1 MATKL
6 YLIDGTALLYRA
18 HFAFI
23 KNPLINS
30 KKMNTS
36 ALFGVVNSFLYLVK
50 SKDAEY
56 LAISFDRKPPTFR
69 HAIYEAYKAQR
80 PPMPDDL
87 VAQIEPVK
95 RFFHLIG
102 LPEIGLDGYEA
113 DDVLGTL
120 AERYKAQME
129 VVMVT
134 SDKDYC
140 QLVDERATLF
150 DPMKNVSLNPDAVF
164 ARYGVSPQQFI
175 DYLALVGDAS
185 DNIPGVRSIGPK
197 TAEALLKQYGSLDGI
212 YANLAAISGKVKE
225 KLAENK
231 DNAYLSQNLATIIR
245 NVPLPDLDLEELRF
259 ERQRLRAALPLL
271 EEFEVYSIK
280 REIES
285 KFPATPTVAAASSN
299 ANTLTTSSVVPASS
313 SVVPAE
319 AGNQPQNG
327 FRNKSGM
334 TEGENGFRNKS
345 GMTEGENGFRNK
357 SGKTVGKNGFRNK
370 SGMTT
375 EKAASEGKAGVEVN
389 SGSETEFQDDIFSGT
404 IAVAEEKPE
413 PTEPTAQAFEAVLVS
428 SSSFVSLLNLLKAAN
443 PISLDTETDSI
454 DPMQANLVG
463 ISLCVEPSK
472 AYYIPLGHQLADNLS
487 ITEVLRHLSAAL
499 QNKTLIG
506 HNLKYDLI
514 VLSRHGLKL
523 EGSLFDT
530 MLAAYVLDP
539 GTNAYSLDACALR
552 ELNHTMVPI
561 SDLIGK
567 GKNQITFDLVDVN
580 TACYY
585 AAEDAWAAYGLYPI
599 YRRKIDF
606 SPMANL
612 YDNIELPLVKVLQT
626 MEMNGVAIDCGVL
639 SEISH
644 LINKELKQ
652 LTDIIYSYA
661 GYEFNL
667 NSTQQLAKLL
677 FEEKRLPNRK
687 KTKTGFSTDNSVLE
701 ELAEDHDIAE
711 KLIQYRQMTKLQ
723 STYISALPKMI
734 NPDTERIHSS
744 FNQTV
749 ASTGR
754 LSSSN
759 PNLQN
764 IPIRTQLGREIR
776 KAFCACDDQHLI
788 LAADYSQIELRLL
801 ALMSRDEVLL
811 EAFRNSLD
819 IHKGMAAKIYGV
831 GLKDVSQDQR
841 RAAKTINFGI
851 LYGMGQRK
859 LARELGIS
867 LSEAKSMIE
876 SYFAQFPSIRNFISQ
891 CVAKAHQEHYSETLF
906 GRRLYLPN
914 IVSKN
919 QGLKSEAERVAVN
932 MPIQGSA
939 ADIIK
944 LAMLDIH
951 TRLKQRKDIKM
962 ILQVHD
968 ELVFEI
974 HKDAVEEAKQLVTN
988 CMENALP
995 EEWREIVQLKTDVGV
1010 GRNWFEA
1017 H

>member
-1 MATKL
+1 MAEKL

-30 KKMNTS
+30 KGMNTS
-36 ALFGVVNSFLYLVK
+36 AIFGVINSFLHLLE
-50 SKDAEY
+50 SKGAQY

-69 HAIYEAYKAQR
+69 HAIYKAYKAQR

-87 VAQIEPVK
+87 IAQIEPVK
-95 RFFHLIG
+95 EFFALIG

-120 AERYKAQME
+120 AARYKAQME

-140 QLVDERATLF
+140 QLVDERTTLF
-150 DPMKNVSLNPDAVF
+150 DPMKDVMLDPQAVF
-164 ARYGVSPQQFI
+164 AKYGVYPAQFI

-197 TAEALLKQYGSLDGI
+197 TAESLLKEYYSLDGI
-212 YANLAAISGKVKE
+212 YNNLGNISGKVQE
-225 KLAENK
+225 KLQENK
-231 DNAYLSQNLATIIR
+231 ENAYLSQLLATI
-245 NVPLPDLDLEELRF
+245 VLDAPLPDLDLKYLNF
-259 ERQRLRAALPLL
+259 CPQQLTLALPLL
-271 EEFEVYSIK
+271 EQYEVKSIK
-280 REIES
+280 RKIES
-285 KFPATPTVAAASSN
+285 KYSAS
-299 ANTLTTSSVVPASS
+299 L

-319 AGNQPQNG
+319 AGIQPENRIQ
-327 FRNKSGM
+327 NKSDM
-334 TEGENGFRNKS
+334 TEEKTDGEKS
-345 GMTEGENGFRNK
+345 EY
-357 SGKTVGKNGFRNK
+357 
-370 SGMTT
+370 
-375 EKAASEGKAGVEVN
+375 
-389 SGSETEFQDDIFSGT
+389 QDDIFALT
-404 IAVAEEKPE
+404 TAAEEQKPE
-413 PTEPTAQAFEAVLVS
+413 TPTAPAFEAILVS
-428 SSSFVSLLNLLKAAN
+428 SASFVTLLNQLKKATL
-443 PISLDTETDSI
+443 ISIDTETDSI
-454 DPMQANLVG
+454 DPMQAALVG
-463 ISLCVEPSK
+463 ISLCVESEK
-472 AYYIPLGHQLADNLS
+472 AYYIPVGHQMADNLS
-487 ITEVLRHLSAAL
+487 MVEVLKHLSTAL
-499 QNKTLIG
+499 TGKTLIG

-514 VLSRHGLKL
+514 VLERHGLKL
-523 EGSLFDT
+523 NNSMFDT

-539 GTNAYSLDACALR
+539 GTNSYSLDDCALR
-552 ELNHTMVPI
+552 DLQHTMIPI
-561 SDLIGK
+561 SDLLGK
-567 GKNQITFDLVDVN
+567 GKSQITFDLVDVQQ
-580 TACYY
+580 ACIY
-585 AAEDAWAAYGLYPI
+585 AAEDAWAAFMLYPI
-599 YRRKIDF
+599 YKRKIDF

-612 YDNIELPLVKVLQT
+612 YDNIELPLVRVLQK
-626 MEMNGVAIDCGVL
+626 MEENGVAIDCGVL
-639 SEISH
+639 TEISH
-644 LINKELKQ
+644 LLNKELKL
-652 LTDIIYSYA
+652 LTDSIYSYA

-677 FEEKRLPNRK
+677 FEEKKLPYHK

-701 ELAEDHDIAE
+701 ELSGEYEIAA

-734 NPDTERIHSS
+734 NQETQRIHSS
-744 FNQTV
+744 FNQTIT
-749 ASTGR
+749 STGR

-764 IPIRTQLGREIR
+764 IPIRTELGREIR
-776 KAFCACDDQHLI
+776 KAFCAKNTSHLI

-801 ALMSRDEVLL
+801 ALMSRDEVLV
-811 EAFRNSLD
+811 ESFKNSLD
-819 IHKGMAAKIYGV
+819 IHKGMAARIYGV
-831 GLKDVSQDQR
+831 EIQDVTQDQR

-859 LARELGIS
+859 LSRELGIS
-867 LSEAKSMIE
+867 QSEAKGIID

-891 CVAKAHQEHYSETLF
+891 CTLKAHQEHYSETLF

-914 IVSKN
+914 ITSKN

-932 MPIQGSA
+932 MPIQGTA

-951 TRLKQRKDIKM
+951 KQIADRHDIKM

-968 ELVFEI
+968 ELVFEV
-974 HKDAVEEAKQLVTN
+974 HKDAVEEARTIVQTS
-988 CMENALP
+988 MENALP
-995 EEWREIVQLKTDVGV
+995 VQWRSIVELKTDMGV
-1010 GRNWFEA
+1010 GKNWYEA